1 MILQGDNAGYARFR
15 NVKVVEL
22 SALRC
27 LRIGGYNDGGGIKM
41 TGSSIRVGTV
51 LGIEVR
57 ASRAWAFVILI
68 VAFLMASNFREMH
81 PAWSTAQLVGAGA
94 ATSAL
99 FVLSVILHE
108 LAHCIVARAFGIQ
121 PRSITLTFF
130 GGMSSLGRQARR
142 PIEEFSYAIAGPG
155 ANIVLAIVYLS
166 LEFWL
171 RDALPVAAAVLH
183 SVGLINIILAVFNLV
198 PGFPLD
204 GGRAMRA
211 CIWWLTGSYEKG
223 TVAAAVTG
231 QVVAALLLMA
241 GIAAVLAGSF
251 EGVMLGF
258 GGLYLLGRARASLG
272 EVAMRRALTGLTV
285 QNLWLETL
293 PQVERTTSLVEFLR
307 QLPPSREGAPDPH
320 FMVVDDGVIWGL
332 IPASRV
338 TRIEPDK
345 WAGMTVGDVM
355 TPIDRVEKLSFETEI
370 VRALE
375 AVAASD
381 VNELPVVDA
390 NVVQGFVG
398 RDALMRYVASRLAS
412 ESG

>member
-1 MILQGDNAGYARFR
+1 M
-15 NVKVVEL
+15 
-22 SALRC
+22 S
-27 LRIGGYNDGGGIKM
+27 
-41 TGSSIRVGTV
+41 GSSVRVGTV
-51 LGIEVR
+51 FGIEVR

-68 VAFLMASNFREMH
+68 VAFLMASNYREMH
-81 PAWSTAQLVGAGA
+81 PTWSSSQLIAAGA

-99 FVLSVILHE
+99 FVLSVVLHE

-121 PRSITLTFF
+121 PKSITLTFF

-142 PIEEFSYAIAGPG
+142 PIEEFSYALAGPG
-155 ANIVLAIVYLS
+155 ANVLLAFLFLGADYG
-166 LEFWL
+166 L
-171 RDALPVAAAVLH
+171 RETFPVASAVFG
-183 SVGLINIILAVFNLV
+183 SVGLINAILAVFNLV

-211 CIWWLTGSYEKG
+211 VIWWMTGSYEKG

-231 QVVAALLLMA
+231 QVVAAVLLMA
-241 GIAAVLAGSF
+241 GIATVLAGNL

-272 EVAMRRALTGLTV
+272 EVKMRKALAGLTV
-285 QNLWLETL
+285 QNLWLDTL
-293 PQVERTTSLVEFLR
+293 PQVERSTSLVEFLR

-320 FMVVDDGVIWGL
+320 FMVVDEGVIWGL

-338 TRIEPDK
+338 TRIEPDR
-345 WAGMTVGDVM
+345 WSGLTVGDMM
-355 TPIDRVEKLSFETEI
+355 TPIDQVEKLSFETDI

-398 RDALMRYVASRLAS
+398 RDALMRFVASRLAS

>member
-1 MILQGDNAGYARFR
+1 
-15 NVKVVEL
+15 
-22 SALRC
+22 
-27 LRIGGYNDGGGIKM
+27 M
-41 TGSSIRVGTV
+41 TDSSVRVGTV

-68 VAFLMASNFREMH
+68 VAFLMASNYREMY
-81 PAWSTAQLVGAGA
+81 PAWPTANLVAAGA

-99 FVLSVILHE
+99 FVASVVLHE
-108 LAHCIVARAFGIQ
+108 LAHCVVARAFGIQ
-121 PRSITLTFF
+121 PRWITLTFF
-130 GGMSSLGRQARR
+130 GGMWSLGRQARR
-142 PIEEFSYAIAGPG
+142 PIEEFCYAIAGPG
-155 ANIVLAIVYLS
+155 ANVLLAVFFLVLDYL
-166 LEFWL
+166 L
-171 RDALPVAAAVLH
+171 RETFPVVAAVLH
-183 SVGLINIILAVFNLV
+183 SVGLINVILAVFNLV

-211 CIWWLTGSYEKG
+211 GIWWVTGSYEKG
-223 TVAAAVTG
+223 TVAAAISG
-231 QVVAALLLMA
+231 QAIAAVLLMA
-241 GIAAVLAGSF
+241 GIAAVFAGSF
-251 EGVMLGF
+251 EGIMLGF
-258 GGLYLLGRARASLG
+258 AGLYLLGRARASLG

-285 QNLWLETL
+285 QSLWLETL

-307 QLPPSREGAPDPH
+307 QLPPTRESAPDPH
-320 FMVVDDGVIWGL
+320 FMVVDEGVIYGL

-345 WAGMTVGDVM
+345 WTRQTVGDVM
-355 TPIDRVEKLSFETEI
+355 TPIDRVEKLTFETEI

-381 VNELPVVDA
+381 VDELPVIDQ

-398 RDALMRYVASRLAS
+398 RDALMRFVASRLAS

>member
-1 MILQGDNAGYARFR
+1 
-15 NVKVVEL
+15 
-22 SALRC
+22 
-27 LRIGGYNDGGGIKM
+27 M

-51 LGIEVR
+51 FGIEVR

-68 VAFLMASNFREMH
+68 VAFLMASNYRELH
-81 PAWSTAQLVGAGA
+81 PTWSSSQLITAGA
-94 ATSAL
+94 VTSAL
-99 FVLSVILHE
+99 FVLSVVFHE

-121 PRSITLTFF
+121 PKSITLTFF

-155 ANIVLAIVYLS
+155 ANIVLAMVFLGV
-166 LEFWL
+166 EFWL
-171 RDALPVAAAVLH
+171 RDSAPITAAVLS
-183 SVGLINIILAVFNLV
+183 SVGLINAILAVFNLV

-211 CIWWLTGSYEKG
+211 VIWWLTGSYEKG
-223 TVAAAVTG
+223 TVTAAVTG

-241 GIAAVLAGSF
+241 GIATVLAGNL
-251 EGVMLGF
+251 EGLMLGF
-258 GGLYLLGRARASLG
+258 AGLYLLGRARASLG
-272 EVAMRRALTGLTV
+272 EVAMRKALEGLTV

-293 PQVERTTSLVEFLR
+293 PQVERSTSLVEFLR
-307 QLPPSREGAPDPH
+307 QISPSREGAPDPH
-320 FMVVDDGVIWGL
+320 FMVVDEGVIWGL
-332 IPASRV
+332 IPVSRV
-338 TRIEPDK
+338 TRIDPDR
-345 WAGMTVGDVM
+345 WTGLTVGDLM
-355 TPIDRVEKLSFETEI
+355 TPIDQVEKLSFQTDI

-398 RDALMRYVASRLAS
+398 RDSLMRFVASRLAS
-412 ESG
+412 ENG

>member
-1 MILQGDNAGYARFR
+1 
-15 NVKVVEL
+15 
-22 SALRC
+22 
-27 LRIGGYNDGGGIKM
+27 M

-51 LGIEVR
+51 FGIEIR

-68 VAFLMASNFREMH
+68 VAFLMASNYRDLH
-81 PAWSTAQLVGAGA
+81 PTWSSSQLITAGA
-94 ATSAL
+94 VTSAL
-99 FVLSVILHE
+99 FVLSVVFHE

-121 PRSITLTFF
+121 PKSITLTFF

-155 ANIVLAIVYLS
+155 ANIVLATVFLAI
-166 LEFWL
+166 EFWL
-171 RDALPVAAAVLH
+171 RDSSPITAAVLS
-183 SVGLINIILAVFNLV
+183 SVGLINAILAVFNLV

-211 CIWWLTGSYEKG
+211 VIWWLTGSYEKG
-223 TVAAAVTG
+223 TVTAAVTG

-241 GIAAVLAGSF
+241 GLATVLAGNL
-251 EGVMLGF
+251 EGLMLGF
-258 GGLYLLGRARASLG
+258 AGLYLLGRARASLG
-272 EVAMRRALTGLTV
+272 EVAMRKALEGLTV

-293 PQVERTTSLVEFLR
+293 PQVERSTSLVEFLR
-307 QLPPSREGAPDPH
+307 QMPPSREGAPDPH
-320 FMVVDDGVIWGL
+320 FMVVDEGVIWGL
-332 IPASRV
+332 IPVSRV
-338 TRIEPDK
+338 TRIDPDR
-345 WAGMTVGDVM
+345 WTGLTVGDLM
-355 TPIDRVEKLSFETEI
+355 TPIDQVEKLSFQTDI

-398 RDALMRYVASRLAS
+398 RDALMRFVASRLAS
-412 ESG
+412 ENG

>member
-1 MILQGDNAGYARFR
+1 
-15 NVKVVEL
+15 
-22 SALRC
+22 
-27 LRIGGYNDGGGIKM
+27 M
-41 TGSSIRVGTV
+41 TGSSLRVGTV
-51 LGIEVR
+51 FGIEIR

-68 VAFLMASNFREMH
+68 VAFLMASNYRELH
-81 PAWSTAQLVGAGA
+81 PTWASPQLIAAGA

-99 FVLSVILHE
+99 FVLSVVFHE

-121 PRSITLTFF
+121 PKSITLTFF

-155 ANIVLAIVYLS
+155 ANVLLAVVFLGV
-166 LEFWL
+166 EFWL
-171 RDALPVAAAVLH
+171 HDSSPVTAAVLS
-183 SVGLINIILAVFNLV
+183 SVGLINAILAVFNLV

-211 CIWWLTGSYEKG
+211 VIWWLTGSYEKG
-223 TVAAAVTG
+223 TTTAAVTG

-241 GIAAVLAGSF
+241 GIATVLAGNL
-251 EGVMLGF
+251 EGLMLGF
-258 GGLYLLGRARASLG
+258 AGLYLLGRARASLG
-272 EVAMRRALTGLTV
+272 EVAMRKALAGLTV

-293 PQVERTTSLVEFLR
+293 PQVERSTTLVEFLR

-320 FMVVDDGVIWGL
+320 FMVVDEGVIWGL
-332 IPASRV
+332 IPVSRV
-338 TRIEPDK
+338 TRIDPDR
-345 WAGMTVGDVM
+345 WTGLTVGDLM
-355 TPIDRVEKLSFETEI
+355 TPIDQVEKLSFQTDI

-398 RDALMRYVASRLAS
+398 RDALMRFVASRLAS